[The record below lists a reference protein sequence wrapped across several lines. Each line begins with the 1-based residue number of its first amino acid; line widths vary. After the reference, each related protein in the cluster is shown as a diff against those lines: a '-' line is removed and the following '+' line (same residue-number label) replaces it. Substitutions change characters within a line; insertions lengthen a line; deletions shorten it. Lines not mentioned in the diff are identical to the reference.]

1 MALALVRIGLPAVVA
16 IVGIVLITF
25 GNDTA
30 VGAGIVL
37 ICVACL
43 VVLANLLI
51 RLGISSEEDRERER
65 RRRS

>member
-16 IVGIVLITF
+16 IVGIVLIIF

-37 ICVACL
+37 IGVACL